1 MSRVGRRQRSALCNL
16 RPRRVGS
23 GDVAACLGMGAVRE
37 RWMALAAYMRLPMLA
52 PYRGFSAMLSSGPDF
67 SAVFRRTADF
77 VARILHATGA
87 ADLPKEQ
94 PTQFEFVVNNRIA
107 NAAGVAIPQAALLR
121 ANEVVR

>member
-1 MSRVGRRQRSALCNL
+1 MSRVGGRQRSALCNL

-37 RWMALAAYMRLPMLA
+37 RWMALAAYMRLPML
-52 PYRGFSAMLSSGPDF
+52 SSGPDF

-77 VARILHATGA
+77 VARIFHATGS

>member
-1 MSRVGRRQRSALCNL
+1 
-16 RPRRVGS
+16 
-23 GDVAACLGMGAVRE
+23 
-37 RWMALAAYMRLPMLA
+37 MALAACMRLPMLA
-52 PYRGFSAMLSSGPDF
+52 SCRRFGAMLSSGPDF

-77 VARILHATGA
+77 VARIFHATGS